1 MENHKIITKQGLQV
15 KSYKRG
21 VSTTLILAIAL
32 IFLAVIFSLFS
43 RDFYSIQNVTAML
56 TNISFLGIT
65 AVGFTINLISGEM
78 DISIGA
84 NIALTSCVVAVTYS
98 KSMPIYGSIIL
109 GLLVG
114 AVLGTVNGLIVTT
127 FNINSLIVTLGTMSI
142 AQGIAFTITKGETI
156 LIMENVLG
164 YFGRGKIGSVPF
176 PIIFVILITILFALI
191 LNITKYG
198 RYIQAVGSNSK
209 VAFMSGINIKKTKF
223 MGFLICAIMASI
235 SGLLITSTSAVGMP
249 LHGIGQEFPIISAVI
264 LGGTSLAGG
273 SGSIIGSILG
283 ILIIGVIYNG
293 LTMLNV
299 SSFIVEMIRGLL
311 LIVIVAAYEIQ
322 KRKQF

>member
-98 KSMPIYGSIIL
+98 KGMPIYGSIIL

>member
-1 MENHKIITKQGLQV
+1 MENQENILKPESQIKGKKINI
-15 KSYKRG
+15 
-21 VSTTLILAIAL
+21 STSLILTIAL
-32 IFLAVIFSLFS
+32 IFLAFIFSLLS
-43 RDFYSIQNVTAML
+43 KDFYSIQNLTAMV

-65 AVGFTINLISGEM
+65 AIGFTINLITGEM

-98 KSMPIYGSIIL
+98 NGVPIYLSIIL
-109 GLLVG
+109 GLMVG
-114 AVLGTVNGLIVTT
+114 VILGTINGLMVTI
-127 FNINSLIVTLGTMSI
+127 FNVNSLIVTLGTMSI
-142 AQGIAFTITKGETI
+142 AQGIALTITNGQTI

-164 YFGRGKIGSVPF
+164 YFGRGRIGPFPF
-176 PIIFVILITILFALI
+176 PILFLIILTIVFALI

-209 VAFMSGINIKKTKF
+209 VAFMSGINVKKTKF

-235 SGLLITSTSAVGMP
+235 SGLLITSITAVGMP
-249 LHGIGQEFPIISAVI
+249 SHGIGQEFPIITAVI

-273 SGSIIGSILG
+273 TGSILGSILG
-283 ILIIGVIYNG
+283 ILIISIIYNG

-311 LIVIVAAYEIQ
+311 LIVIVAAYEVR
-322 KRKQF
+322 KRK